1 MCRFHGRTEVIW
13 SSGTS
18 KSSDLDLSIALLT
31 LISTCVMHRAG
42 KGTFAGKYKRDL
54 RRTTVHDSS
63 SQAWGLNGV
72 NQDARPGFQM
82 PTGVL

>member
-1 MCRFHGRTEVIW
+1 MSYQSRPKYSCANYWG
-13 SSGTS
+13 
-18 KSSDLDLSIALLT
+18 
-31 LISTCVMHRAG
+31 STCVMHRAG

-72 NQDARPGFQM
+72 GQVNQGFKM
-82 PTGVL
+82 PE